1 MDPNPR
7 LKHLRLAGAYSLEV
21 KEEHKGCGGVEA
33 VRGQRGCLKPTISIQ
48 RQPEADWS
56 LLIEAKKSGG
66 RGGRVE
72 VFRGQ
77 ERLL

>member
-7 LKHLRLAGAYSLEV
+7 LRQPEAGWSLLLRGQ
-21 KEEHKGCGGVEA
+21 EEHGGRGGVEA
-33 VRGQRGCLKPTISIQ
+33 VQSQRGCLRPTISIQ
-48 RQPEADWS
+48 RQPEAGWS

-66 RGGRVE
+66 HGGRVE